1 MTNFTHLRRGRQGV
15 SSQAERVIQFL
26 ERLGA
31 LHGPSF
37 PQVAAEKLLSYMGTS
52 SLAGCHPTVSLH
64 RVRGVHGTDQPG
76 QLEVELLGRL
86 PRGPRPGECVSVHLA
101 RLEQYRG
108 FQVKTLPLAPGG
120 AEGDL
125 FGEEGDLLTIH
136 GARTYTV
143 HHSPYTLRFFEEIP
157 VGEVREVAEGL
168 PFALVAMAETANLS
182 PRFVFHHERVDGRL
196 ALFHGDGLALK
207 TAMNLRSNP
216 LETRVLLDLA
226 EPGGW
231 LLRGA
236 VEPIRERDH
245 PVAWEKVHAGFA
257 SGGWGRPSRV
267 YRFLADLGEAEPIG
281 FAGAT

>member
-1 MTNFTHLRRGRQGV
+1 M
-15 SSQAERVIQFL
+15 SSRAERVIQFL
-26 ERLGA
+26 ELLGA
-31 LHGPSF
+31 RHGLSF
-37 PQVAAEKLLSYMGTS
+37 PQVAAEKLLTFMGTS
-52 SLAGCHPTVSLH
+52 SLAGSHPTVSLH
-64 RVRGVHGTDQPG
+64 RVRGVRGTDHPG
-76 QLEVELLGRL
+76 HLEVELLGRL
-86 PRGPRPGECVSVHLA
+86 PRGPRPGECLSVHLA

-120 AEGDL
+120 AEADL
-125 FGEEGDLLTIH
+125 SSGAGEFLTVH

-157 VGEVREVAEGL
+157 VGEVSELADGL

-182 PRFVFHHERVDGRL
+182 PRFVFHRERIDGRL

-207 TAMNLRSNP
+207 TAMNLRTNP

-236 VEPIRERDH
+236 VEPIGERDH

-267 YRFLADLGEAEPIG
+267 YRFLADLDGAEPIA
-281 FAGAT
+281 FAGAP